1 MSKEQTPGVPGSPQ
15 GRCIALGNN
24 RFDFI
29 CEIDAEGRLSH
40 VSANHEA
47 FFGRSVQAIMAAPV
61 SEMVHPDDRS
71 RVIDVANEAFRSGES
86 ARVTLRV
93 IGRDERVRWIECTI
107 SPFETLDSTT
117 HAVLLS
123 RDITES
129 KRLEENLRAS
139 RERFRLISDSAYDMI
154 AEYDMSENLLYANDR
169 TREVLGYASED
180 LQDRPPHFFVHPE
193 DLALTRGA
201 FARVRSGEAP
211 RAVVTYRGGRHDGTW
226 CWIEANICAVTPVD
240 GEPRMLMIA
249 RDVSQHVEAE
259 QRLRESEERYRQLVE
274 SSPVGILVIQ
284 GHKIAFSNQAGA
296 EICGAPEPRELTG
309 TDILDLVELGDADA
323 LDVQLARARA
333 RMPAAD
339 TMEVRICG
347 LDGRIREV
355 LGTGRMISYRGAPAY
370 QGIIRDIT
378 ELRRAEREQKRLEL
392 QLQEARK
399 LESLGV
405 LAGGIAHDFNN
416 LLAVILSNVRFAR
429 QAVAGQPELDDA
441 LGDTVE
447 AAESAARLTGQL
459 LAYAGRR
466 SPAVRSVDLSQLVQ
480 ENSALLGS
488 AVQSDV
494 ELAFELAQDVLP
506 VHADAV
512 QLEQVVMNLV
522 INGAEAIGNRA
533 GTITVATGRT
543 DATQAETGLWVG
555 GEGLRAG
562 EYAYLEVRDTGC
574 GMDAATR
581 ERIFEPFFTTKS
593 QGHGLGLSAVLGL
606 VRGHGGAISLRT
618 EPGRGTALC
627 IHFPVSDDPIAYQ
640 IDPINRAAELCN
652 ASVLVVEG
660 ERDLDREATR
670 VLRDGGVRVVEA
682 VRGDEAVVRARLLED
697 EIDVGLIDLEST
709 SPSGVDIALE
719 LRALRPDLPL
729 LLTGEMREVA
739 LARHLANEAPAEFLH
754 KPYREAALLEH
765 LRILLGKQ
773 SADGAAPETG

>member
-1 MSKEQTPGVPGSPQ
+1 
-15 GRCIALGNN
+15 
-24 RFDFI
+24 
-29 CEIDAEGRLSH
+29 
-40 VSANHEA
+40 
-47 FFGRSVQAIMAAPV
+47 MAAPV
-61 SEMVHPDDRS
+61 AEMVHPDDRS
-71 RVIDVANEAFRSGES
+71 RATDVANEAFRSGES
-86 ARVTLRV
+86 TRATLRV
-93 IGRDERVRWIECTI
+93 VGHDACVRWIECTI
-107 SPFETLDSTT
+107 SPFETQDGDAR
-117 HAVLLS
+117 AVLLS

-129 KRLEENLRAS
+129 KRLEQNLRAS
-139 RERFRLISDSAYDMI
+139 GERFRLISDNAYDMI

-169 TREVLGYASED
+169 TREVLDYASAE

-193 DLALTRGA
+193 DLVLTRSA
-201 FARVRSGEAP
+201 FARVRSAKIP

-226 CWIEANICAVTPVD
+226 CWIEANICAVTSVD
-240 GEPRMLMIA
+240 GEPRILVIA
-249 RDVSQHVEAE
+249 RDVSRHVDAE

-274 SSPVGILVIQ
+274 SSPVAIMVIQ

-296 EICGAPEPRELTG
+296 EICGASEPRELIG
-309 TDILDLVELGDADA
+309 TDVFDLVQRGDADA
-323 LDVQLARARA
+323 LDAQLARARA

-355 LGTGRMISYRGAPAY
+355 IGTGRMIAYRGAPAY
-370 QGIIRDIT
+370 QGIVRDIT
-378 ELRRAEREQKRLEL
+378 ELRRAEREQQRLEL

-429 QAVAGQPELDDA
+429 QAVAGQPELDEA
-441 LGDTVE
+441 LADTAE

-466 SPAVRSVDLSQLVQ
+466 SPAVRSVDLSQVVQ

-488 AVQSDV
+488 AVQRGV
-494 ELAFELAQDVLP
+494 ELAFELAQDIP
-506 VHADAV
+506 TVHADAV

-522 INGAEAIGNRA
+522 INGAEAIGDRA

-543 DATQAETGLWVG
+543 DTAQAEDGLWMG

-574 GMDAATR
+574 GMDASTR
-581 ERIFEPFFTTKS
+581 QRIFEPFFTTKS

-606 VRGHGGAISLRT
+606 VCGHDGGISLQT
-618 EPGRGTALC
+618 EPGRGTALR
-627 IHFPVSDDPIAYQ
+627 IHLPVSDGPLPYQ
-640 IDPINRAAELCN
+640 IDPISSAVELCD
-652 ASVLVVEG
+652 ASVLVIEA
-660 ERDLDREATR
+660 ERDLGREATR

-682 VRGDEAVVRARLLED
+682 AQGDEAVAQARLFGD
-697 EIDVGLIDLEST
+697 EIDVGLIDLDSAN
-709 SPSGVDIALE
+709 PSGVDIALE

-729 LLTGEMREVA
+729 LLTGETQDVA
-739 LARHLANEAPAEFLH
+739 LARRLAGQAPTEFLP
-754 KPYREAALLEH
+754 KPYRDAALLEH
-765 LRILLGKQ
+765 LRILLGKK
-773 SADGAAPETG
+773 SADDSALETD

>member
-1 MSKEQTPGVPGSPQ
+1 MSKEHIPGDSRSAEQ
-15 GRCIALGNN
+15 RCLALGGNQ
-24 RFDFI
+24 FDFI
-29 CEIDAEGRLSH
+29 CEVDAAGRIYH

-47 FFGRSVQAIMAAPV
+47 FFGRSLQQITAAPV
-61 SEMVHPDDRS
+61 TEMVHPEDRA
-71 RVIDVANEAFRSGES
+71 RAMQVLNEAFRSGES
-86 ARVTLRV
+86 TRATLRV
-93 IGRDERVRWIECTI
+93 VGRNAWVRWIDCTI
-107 SPFETLDSTT
+107 SPLQTEAGDT

-123 RDITES
+123 RDMTES
-129 KRLEENLRAS
+129 KCLEQNLRTS
-139 RERFRLISDSAYDMI
+139 RERFRLISDNAYDMI

-169 TREVLGYASED
+169 TREVLGYSSAD
-180 LQDRPPHFFVHPE
+180 LQGRPPHFFVHPE
-193 DLALTRGA
+193 DRVLTRNA
-201 FARVRSGEAP
+201 FARVRSGETP
-211 RAVVTYRGGRHDGTW
+211 RIAVSYRGGRRDGSW
-226 CWIEANICAVTPVD
+226 CRIEANICAVTPLE
-240 GEPRMLMIA
+240 GEPRILVIA
-249 RDVSQHVEAE
+249 RDVSRHVEAE
-259 QRLRESEERYRQLVE
+259 ERLRESEERYRQLVE

-296 EICGAPEPRELTG
+296 EICGSSEPRELVG
-309 TDILDLVELGDADA
+309 TDIFDLVELADADA
-323 LDVQLARARA
+323 LDAQLARARA

-339 TMEVRICG
+339 VMEVRICG
-347 LDGRIREV
+347 LDGRIRDV
-355 LGTGRMISYRGAPAY
+355 LGAGRMISYRGAPAY
-370 QGIIRDIT
+370 QGIIREIT

-441 LGDTVE
+441 LGDTAE
-447 AAESAARLTGQL
+447 AAESAARLTSQL

-488 AVQSDV
+488 AVQSGL

-512 QLEQVVMNLV
+512 QIEQVVMNLV
-522 INGAEAIGNRA
+522 INAAEAIGERA

-555 GEGLRAG
+555 GEGLRGG

-581 ERIFEPFFTTKS
+581 ERIFEPFFTTKT

-618 EPGRGTALC
+618 EPGRGTALR
-627 IHFPVSDDPIAYQ
+627 IHFPVSDDPIHYQ
-640 IDPINRAAELCN
+640 VDPVERAAELGD
-652 ASVLVVEG
+652 AVVLAVEG
-660 ERDLDREATR
+660 ERDLDRKATR

-682 VRGDEAVVRARLLED
+682 VRGDEAIARARMLED
-697 EIDVGLIDLEST
+697 EIDVGLIDLDST

-719 LRALRPDLPL
+719 LRALRPELPL
-729 LLTGEMREVA
+729 LLTGETQAVA
-739 LARHLANEAPAEFLH
+739 LARHLANAAPAEFLA

-773 SADGAAPETG
+773 ATDGAAPETG

>member
-1 MSKEQTPGVPGSPQ
+1 MSREQTSDASRSAER
-15 GRCIALGNN
+15 RCLALGNN

-29 CEIDAEGRLSH
+29 CEIDAAGRLYH

-47 FFGRSVQAIMAAPV
+47 FFGRSVEEILAARAT
-61 SEMVHPDDRS
+61 EMLHQDDRAHAM
-71 RVIDVANEAFRSGES
+71 DVVAEAFRSGKS
-86 ARVTLRV
+86 TRVTLRV
-93 IGRDERVRWIECTI
+93 VGRGDFVRWIECTI
-107 SPFETLDSTT
+107 NPFETEAGEV

-129 KRLEENLRAS
+129 KSLEENLRAS
-139 RERFRLISDSAYDMI
+139 RERFRLISDNAYDMI

-169 TREVLGYASED
+169 TREVLGCSSTD
-180 LQDRPPHFFVHPE
+180 LQGRPPHFFVHPE
-193 DLALTRGA
+193 DLALVRDG
-201 FARVRSGEAP
+201 FARVRSGETP
-211 RAVVTYRGGRHDGTW
+211 RIVVTYRSGRRDGTW
-226 CWIEANICAVTPVD
+226 CRIEANICAVTPVD

-249 RDVSQHVEAE
+249 RDISQHVEAE
-259 QRLRESEERYRQLVE
+259 ERLRESEERYRQLVE

-284 GHKIAFSNQAGA
+284 GQQIAFSNQAGA
-296 EICGAPEPRELTG
+296 EICGTTEPRELIG
-309 TDILDLVELGDADA
+309 TDIFDLVELADADA
-323 LDVQLARARA
+323 LDAQLSRART
-333 RMPAAD
+333 RTPAVE

-347 LDGRIREV
+347 LDGRIRDV
-355 LGTGRMISYRGAPAY
+355 LGAGRMISYGGAPAY

-429 QAVAGQPELDDA
+429 QAVAGQAELDDA

-488 AVQSDV
+488 AVPNGI
-494 ELAFELAQDVLP
+494 ELAFELAQDALP

-522 INGAEAIGNRA
+522 INGVEAIGDRA
-533 GTITVATGRT
+533 GTITVATGRS
-543 DATQAETGLWVG
+543 DASQAEAGLWVG
-555 GEGLRAG
+555 GEGLRG
-562 EYAYLEVRDTGC
+562 GDHTYLEVRDTGC

-606 VRGHGGAISLRT
+606 VCGHGGAISLRT
-618 EPGRGTALC
+618 EPGRGTALR
-627 IHFPVSDDPIAYQ
+627 IHFPLSGDSIDYPLDPI
-640 IDPINRAAELCN
+640 DRVAE
-652 ASVLVVEG
+652 
-660 ERDLDREATR
+660 
-670 VLRDGGVRVVEA
+670 
-682 VRGDEAVVRARLLED
+682 
-697 EIDVGLIDLEST
+697 
-709 SPSGVDIALE
+709 PSS
-719 LRALRPDLPL
+719 
-729 LLTGEMREVA
+729 
-739 LARHLANEAPAEFLH
+739 
-754 KPYREAALLEH
+754 K
-765 LRILLGKQ
+765 IL
-773 SADGAAPETG
+773 SYS

>member
-1 MSKEQTPGVPGSPQ
+1 MSKEQKTGVSSSVEQ
-15 GRCIALGNN
+15 RCLALGNN
-24 RFDFI
+24 PFDFI
-29 CEIDAEGRLSH
+29 CEIDAAGRLYH

-47 FFGRSVQAIMAAPV
+47 FFGRPVQQIMAAPAAQ
-61 SEMVHPDDRS
+61 MVHPDDRS
-71 RVIDVANEAFRSGES
+71 RAMDAVSEAFRSGKS
-86 ARVTLRV
+86 ARATLRV
-93 IGRDERVRWIECTI
+93 VGSDACVHWIECTI
-107 SPFETLDSTT
+107 SPFETQAGAA

-129 KRLEENLRAS
+129 KCLEQNLRTS
-139 RERFRLISDSAYDMI
+139 RERFRLISDNAYDMI

-169 TREVLGYASED
+169 TREVLGYSSAE
-180 LQDRPPHFFVHPE
+180 LQGHPPHFFVHPE
-193 DLALTRGA
+193 DLALVRSA
-201 FARVRSGEAP
+201 FARVCSGEAP
-211 RAVVTYRGGRHDGTW
+211 RVVVTYRGGRSDETW
-226 CWIEANICAVTPVD
+226 CRMEANICAVTPVV
-240 GEPRMLMIA
+240 GEPRMLVIA

-274 SSPVGILVIQ
+274 SSPVGIMVIQ
-284 GHKIAFSNQAGA
+284 GHKIAFSNQTGA
-296 EICGAPEPRELTG
+296 EICGTSEPRELIG
-309 TDILDLVELGDADA
+309 TDIFDLVDLSDADA
-323 LDVQLARARA
+323 LDSQLARARTH
-333 RMPAAD
+333 MPTAD

-355 LGTGRMISYRGAPAY
+355 LGTGRTISYRGAPAY

-405 LAGGIAHDFNN
+405 LAGGIAHDFN
-416 LLAVILSNVRFAR
+416 
-429 QAVAGQPELDDA
+429 AVANQPELDDA
-441 LGDTVE
+441 LGDTAE
-447 AAESAARLTGQL
+447 AAESAARLTSQL

-494 ELAFELAQDVLP
+494 ELAFELARDALP

-522 INGAEAIGNRA
+522 INGAEAIGNRQ
-533 GTITVATGRT
+533 GTISVATGRT
-543 DATQAETGLWVG
+543 DVTQAETGLWVG

-581 ERIFEPFFTTKS
+581 ERIFEPFFTTKF

-618 EPGRGTALC
+618 QPGRGTALR
-627 IHFPVSDDPIAYQ
+627 IHFPVSDDPIACQ
-640 IDPINRAAELCN
+640 IDPLNRAAELCN
-652 ASVLVVEG
+652 AGVLVVEG

-670 VLRDGGVRVVEA
+670 VLRNGGVRVVEA
-682 VRGDEAVVRARLLED
+682 VRADEAVGRARLLGG
-697 EIDVGLIDLEST
+697 EIDVGLIDLENT
-709 SPSGVDIALE
+709 SPSGVDVALE

-729 LLTGEMREVA
+729 LLTGEMRDVA
-739 LARHLANEAPAEFLH
+739 LARHLANEAPAEFLR

-773 SADGAAPETG
+773 STDGAAPETS

>member
-1 MSKEQTPGVPGSPQ
+1 MSEEQRSDQ
-15 GRCIALGNN
+15 SRSAERRCLALGNN
-24 RFDFI
+24 GFDFI
-29 CEIDAEGRLSH
+29 CEIDAAGRLYH

-47 FFGRSVQAIMAAPV
+47 FFGRSIQEIMAAPV
-61 SEMVHPDDRS
+61 TEMAHPDDRDHTM
-71 RVIDVANEAFRSGES
+71 DVVAEAFRSGKS
-86 ARVTLRV
+86 TRVTLRV
-93 IGRDERVRWIECTI
+93 LGRDDWVRWIECTI
-107 SPFETLDSTT
+107 SPFDTGAGDL

-123 RDITES
+123 RDITEA
-129 KRLEENLRAS
+129 KHLEQNLRAS
-139 RERFRLISDSAYDMI
+139 RERFRLISDNAYDMI

-169 TREVLGYASED
+169 TREVLGYSSAD
-180 LQDRPPHFFVHPE
+180 LRGRAPHFFVHPE
-193 DLALTRGA
+193 DLPPLRDA
-201 FARVRSGEAP
+201 FARVRSGEIP
-211 RAVVTYRGGRHDGTW
+211 RIVVVYRSGRHDGTW
-226 CWIEANICAVTPVD
+226 CRIEANICAVTPVD

-249 RDVSQHVEAE
+249 RDISQHVEAE
-259 QRLRESEERYRQLVE
+259 ERLRESEERYRQLVE

-284 GHKIAFSNQAGA
+284 GHQIAFSNQAGA
-296 EICGAPEPRELTG
+296 EICGTTESRELIG
-309 TDILDLVELGDADA
+309 TDIFDLVELGDAAA
-323 LDVQLARARA
+323 LDAQLERARA
-333 RMPAAD
+333 RMPAVD

-347 LDGRIREV
+347 LDGRIRDV
-355 LGTGRMISYRGAPAY
+355 LCAGRMIAYGGAPAY

-441 LGDTVE
+441 LSDTAE

-488 AVQSDV
+488 AVQSGVDLV
-494 ELAFELAQDVLP
+494 FELAQDILP

-522 INGAEAIGNRA
+522 INAAEAIGDGA
-533 GTITVATGRT
+533 GTISVATGRT
-543 DATQAETGLWVG
+543 DAAQAEPGTWVG
-555 GEGLRAG
+555 GEGLRGG

-574 GMDAATR
+574 GMDATTR

-618 EPGRGTALC
+618 EPGRGSALR
-627 IHFPVSDDPIAYQ
+627 IHFPVSGDPIHCQ
-640 IDPINRAAELCN
+640 VDPIDRAAELRDAC
-652 ASVLVVEG
+652 VLVVEG
-660 ERDLDREATR
+660 EGEREREATR
-670 VLRDGGVRVVEA
+670 VLRDGGVQLVEA
-682 VRGDEAVVRARLLED
+682 TRGDEAIAQARLLGD
-697 EIDVGLIDLEST
+697 EIDVGVIDLDST
-709 SPSGVDIALE
+709 NPSGVDIALE
-719 LRALRPDLPL
+719 LRALRADLPL
-729 LLTGEMREVA
+729 LLTGEIQAVE
-739 LARHLANEAPAEFLH
+739 LARHLANAAPAEFLA

-773 SADGAAPETG
+773 SADSAVHETG